1 MRTTN
6 SRQAGF
12 TIVELMIVI
21 MIIGVLAAIV
31 LPNVKANATRARMS
45 EAILALAPCKNA
57 VTELYNSGGDPPGAD
72 QWGCEISAEA
82 SQYVDSIR
90 TSPEGIIKASL
101 RGFNDLRINTHDL
114 TLAPL
119 DNTGNLPAGGGSTV
133 RGWRCGSGLD
143 GTDVPAQFLPGS
155 CKG

>member
-1 MRTTN
+1 MRRTN
-6 SRQAGF
+6 SRQGGF

-21 MIIGVLAAIV
+21 MIIGVLAALV

-57 VTELYNSGGDPPGAD
+57 VTELYNSGGDPPGAGN
-72 QWGCEISAEA
+72 WGCEVNAEA
-82 SQYVDSIR
+82 SQYVDSIQ

-119 DNTGNLPAGGGSTV
+119 DNTGNLPPGGGSTV
-133 RGWRCGSGLD
+133 RSWRCGSGLD
-143 GTDVPAQFLPGS
+143 GTDVPVQFLPGS
-155 CKG
+155 CRG

>member
-21 MIIGVLAAIV
+21 MFIGVLAAIV
-31 LPNVKANATRARMS
+31 LPNVKANAARARMS

-57 VTELYNSGGDPPGAD
+57 VTELYNSGGDPPGAG
-72 QWGCEISAEA
+72 QWGCEISADA
-82 SQYVDSIR
+82 SQYVDSIQ

-101 RGFNDLRINTHDL
+101 RGFNDGRINSHDL

-119 DNTGNLPAGGGSTV
+119 DNMGTLLSPGGLV

-143 GTDVPAQFLPGS
+143 GTDVPAQYLPGS